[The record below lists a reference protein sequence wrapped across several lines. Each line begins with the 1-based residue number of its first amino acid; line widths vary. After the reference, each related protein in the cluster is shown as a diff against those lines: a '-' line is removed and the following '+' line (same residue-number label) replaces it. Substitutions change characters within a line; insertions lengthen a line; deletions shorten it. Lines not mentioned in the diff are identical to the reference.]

1 MAKQSSKST
10 KKSSSGRASSGSRSA
25 STGTASASSIK
36 LSPSEKQRSKSEV
49 FGQIAEQTGLSRKQ
63 VSQVFDVM
71 RSMIEKDLSK
81 RGCGVFA
88 VPGMMKLKA
97 VHKPAEKATTRAN
110 PFKPGEM
117 MTVKAKPAR
126 TVIKVRPLKAL
137 KDSI

>member
-1 MAKQSSKST
+1 MAKQSSKTT
-10 KKSSSGRASSGSRSA
+10 KKSSASR
-25 STGTASASSIK
+25 GTASRSNTAASTTANIK
-36 LSPSEKQRSKSEV
+36 VSAADKQRSKSEI
-49 FGQIAEQTGLSRKQ
+49 FGTIAEQTGLSRKQ

-71 RSMIEKDLSK
+71 RGMIEKDLSK
-81 RGCGVFA
+81 KGCGVFA

-97 VHKPAEKATTRAN
+97 VHKAAEKATTRAN

-126 TVIKVRPLKAL
+126 TVVKIRPLKSL